1 MHTHAVH
8 VRPTLLVDEGR
19 VRRNI
24 REMADRVAAAG
35 IRFRPHFKTHQS
47 ADVGEWFREV
57 GVRAITVSSIP
68 MADYFAHHGWDDI
81 TIASPINVLD
91 MEALNGLAR
100 RITLHVT
107 VDSLDAAERL
117 IRGIVHPLIVWIE
130 INTGDNRT
138 GIEPSDRACIVRVAE
153 CIVESDRLT
162 LGGLI
167 AHDGQTYQ
175 ASTVEEIVA
184 IYRATTFVLGD
195 LADHVFAETGQRPSI
210 SIGDTPT
217 GKLVD
222 NLGDIDELRPGNF
235 VFFDLTQLEIGSCCE
250 EDIAVALAC
259 PVVSKSSK
267 RREIVLHAGA
277 VRLSLASL
285 PGENDEPT
293 FGCIVRLREDGWDP
307 MLPGCHVSR
316 LSQELA
322 VVSVSAEVLAS
333 VKVGDVLGVL
343 PVHSCLTV
351 DAMKQMQKLD
361 GSLLPCFRDE
371 S

>member
-1 MHTHAVH
+1 MHTHIAYA
-8 VRPTLLVDEGR
+8 RPTLLVDEGR

-24 REMADRVAAAG
+24 REMAERVAAAG

-57 GVRAITVSSIP
+57 GVSAITVSSVP
-68 MADYFAHHGWDDI
+68 MADYFASHGWDDI
-81 TIASPINVLD
+81 TIASPINVRD
-91 MEALNGLAR
+91 MDALNALAQ

-107 VDSLDAAERL
+107 VDSVDAVEHLERDVL
-117 IRGIVHPLIVWIE
+117 HPVSVWIE

-138 GIEPSDRACIVRVAE
+138 GVEPSDRACIARVAG
-153 CIVESDRLT
+153 CIVESGRLT

-184 IYRATTFVLGD
+184 IYRSTTYVLGN
-195 LADHVFAETGQRPSI
+195 LAEYVWEETEQRPLI

-217 GKLVD
+217 GKLID

-259 PVVSKSSK
+259 PVVSKSTA

-293 FGCIVRLREDGWDP
+293 FGRIVRLCEDGWGP

-322 VVSVSAEVLAS
+322 VVSMSAEVLAS